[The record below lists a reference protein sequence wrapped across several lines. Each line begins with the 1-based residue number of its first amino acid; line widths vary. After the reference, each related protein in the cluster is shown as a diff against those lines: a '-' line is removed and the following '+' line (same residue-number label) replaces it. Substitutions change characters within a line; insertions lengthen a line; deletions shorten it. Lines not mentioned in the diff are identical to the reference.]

1 MDDYSL
7 YDKINTTA
15 ANWLRL
21 YRKNVQMPL
30 GIRDFGRHNKFHI
43 WVLKM
48 IDMVSLVNGYEDY
61 YVGCNWIDWI
71 IFRYIKH
78 FRHMK
83 RLPKKSIEIAFIDVP
98 VFVDEV
104 CAACEV
110 KPVNIETMFD
120 GYWRV

>member
-21 YRKNVQMPL
+21 YRKNVQIPL
-30 GIRDFGRHNKFHI
+30 GIRNFGRHNKYYI

-61 YVGCNWIDWI
+61 YVGCSWIDWI
-71 IFRYIKH
+71 IFRYVKH

-83 RLPKKSIEIAFIDVP
+83 RLPKKSMEIAFINVP
-98 VFVDEV
+98 MFVAEV
-104 CAACEV
+104 CTACEV
-110 KPVNIETMFD
+110 EPVNIEAMFD

>member
-1 MDDYSL
+1 MDDYDL

-30 GIRDFGRHNKFHI
+30 GIRNFGRHNKFHI

-61 YVGCNWIDWI
+61 YVECNWIDWI

-83 RLPKKSIEIAFIDVP
+83 RLPKKPIEIAFIDVP